1 MLSRFDIAEMTA
13 APTGVSVAAC
23 AACKTMM
30 MIMTDPPGPERRR
43 AS

>member
-1 MLSRFDIAEMTA
+1 MPSRFDIAEMTA
-13 APTGVSVAAC
+13 APSGVRVAAC
-23 AACKTMM
+23 AACKTM

>member
-1 MLSRFDIAEMTA
+1 MLSRVDIAETTA
-13 APTGVSVAAC
+13 APKGVSVAAC
-23 AACKTMM
+23 VMCKTM

>member
-1 MLSRFDIAEMTA
+1 MPSRFDIADRTA
-13 APTGVSVAAC
+13 APSGVSVAAC

-30 MIMTDPPGPERRR
+30 MIMTDPTGPERRR

>member
-13 APTGVSVAAC
+13 TPQGVSVAAC
-23 AACKTMM
+23 AVCKTM